1 MNVKEIIEAVIESKH
16 GWAVAEQFVDTWNGE
31 DFEKQ
36 NTNALI
42 YIEKTI
48 KSLIGEDIFNEDT
61 EAELV
66 GYLLG
71 LEEYL
76 TM

>member
-1 MNVKEIIEAVIESKH
+1 MNIEEIISGIIKSKH
-16 GWAVAEQFVDTWNGE
+16 GRFVAKQFVDTWYGE

-36 NTNALI
+36 STNALI

-48 KSLIGEDIFNEDT
+48 KSLIDEDIFSEDT

>member
-1 MNVKEIIEAVIESKH
+1 MNIKEIIGAVIESKH
-16 GWAVAEQFVDTWNGE
+16 GWAVGEQFVSTWDGE

-48 KSLIGEDIFNEDT
+48 KSLIGEDIFSEDT

>member
-1 MNVKEIIEAVIESKH
+1 MNIKEIIEAVIESKH